1 MENNPE
7 NNNSNRYIY
16 INKIIDFLKSKGSVL
31 LPSILIFV
39 YIIVFYLIYFKYPQ
53 SFKQFSIITNIIFVV
68 VGLTLFLYLFS
79 RNLKTISPYAT
90 ILQYFKQIGVLF
102 IILALI
108 FGFLYLLINVGGIS
122 YVLTFIINIGLL
134 VTFLGLLYV
143 AFQKI
148 PFLNNLKQKGFF
160 KLLYHFIFLIPCYI
174 FDAFI
179 FLKKDIQNTP
189 TFISKLLLLNIAFI
203 TLYFLLPTIL
213 DTLLNHNG
221 KVLLKEPKYLNEKH
235 TLGKYEDFD
244 NSPNNNIDIFNYTY
258 NYGLSAW
265 LYIDEQQP
273 NMNENSNKYT
283 SMLNYGNK
291 PNISYNV
298 EKQSLKITMKT
309 GNDNKQTSIIEVYET
324 TKLSLQKW
332 NNIVINYSSGIMDVF
347 INDNLVATQN
357 NLMPYMDYDDVI
369 SGEVNGVKGGIC
381 NVIYFNKPIERSSI
395 SWNYSIMKNRSPPY
409 F

>member
-7 NNNSNRYIY
+7 NNNPDTNTYF
-16 INKIIDFLKSKGSVL
+16 NKIMNFLKSKGGIL
-31 LPSILIFV
+31 LPFILILAYV
-39 YIIVFYLIYFKYPQ
+39 IAFYVIYFKYPQ

-68 VGLTLFLYLFS
+68 VGLLLFLYLFA

-90 ILQYFKQIGVLF
+90 ILQYFKQIGILF
-102 IILALI
+102 IILAVI
-108 FGFLYLLINVGGIS
+108 FGALYLLTNVGGIS
-122 YVLTFIINIGLL
+122 YLLTFIINIGLL

-148 PFLNNLKQKGFF
+148 PFLNNLKQKGIF
-160 KLLYHFIFLIPCYI
+160 KLLYHYIFLIPCYM

-189 TFISKLLLLNIAFI
+189 AFIFKLLLLNTGFI
-203 TLYFLLPTIL
+203 ILYFLLPTIL
-213 DTLLNHNG
+213 NTLLNHNG
-221 KVLLKEPKYLNEKH
+221 KVLLKEPKYLNQIH

-244 NSPNNNIDIFNYTY
+244 NSPNNNSDIFNYTY

-265 LYIDEQQP
+265 IYIDEQQP

-283 SMLNYGNK
+283 SVLNYGNK

-309 GNDNKQTSIIEVYET
+309 GNDNKETSIVEVYET
-324 TKLSLQKW
+324 NKLPLQKW
-332 NNIVINYSSGIMDVF
+332 NNIVINYTSGIMDVF
-347 INDNLVATQN
+347 INDKLVATQN

-369 SGEVNGVKGGIC
+369 SGKDNGVKGGIC

-395 SWNYSIMKNRSPPY
+395 SWNYSIMKNHSPPY